1 MEQGGHSIASAEL
14 SSRAE
19 GRRIAVIVLGMHRT
33 GTSAVTGALRLLGA
47 TAPKRLMAPRASN
60 VRGNW
65 ESQAVIRA
73 DNAVLQAGG
82 SHWRDWS
89 PFDEHRIPP
98 DIRAQLETQ
107 AAEAIAADF
116 GEAPLILLKDPRMCR
131 LMPFW
136 RRVLDRAGCEP
147 RIVIPVRSPL
157 DAALSLLDRNGMPV
171 EEGML
176 LWLRHVLDAE
186 RTTRELR
193 RCFVS
198 FADFLEDWRTA
209 VARMSAALQVDW
221 PVSPI
226 AAGADVDAFLSG
238 KLRHHQSALDDPR
251 LRSAGL
257 DGVPETY
264 DILMGLCTERPAPDA
279 AERLDAIYRA
289 FDQPSRVL
297 GPLFLRR
304 HLDLEAA
311 AAVRERLRRRALTEL
326 VRTRIALFEAK
337 RTVREMQRTWSWR
350 ALAPFRSLR
359 AALGPTPRLSDEGSR
374 READLAQ
381 LIVES
386 GLFDPVWYLDS
397 NEDARVSGLD
407 PAVHFLRFG
416 ASQGRNPSPLFCMA
430 AYEKRYPDVV
440 AANFNPLVHFLEHGI
455 KENRRFSP
463 VPGAGLDGADDLG
476 RRALTATNLG
486 SWG

>member
-1 MEQGGHSIASAEL
+1 MEQGGDSIASAEL

-19 GRRIAVIVLGMHRT
+19 ARRIAVIVLGMHRT

-47 TAPKRLMAPRASN
+47 TAPKQLMAPRASN
-60 VRGNW
+60 ARGNW
-65 ESQAVIRA
+65 ESQAVIRV
-73 DNAVLQAGG
+73 DNAILQAGG

-98 DIRAQLETQ
+98 DTRAELEAQ
-107 AAEAIAADF
+107 ATEAIAAEF

-147 RIVIPVRSPL
+147 RIVIPVRNPL
-157 DAALSLLDRNGMPV
+157 DAALSLLDRNAMPV

-186 RTTRELR
+186 RATRDLPR
-193 RCFVS
+193 SFVS
-198 FADFLEDWRTA
+198 FADFLEDWRAA
-209 VARMSAALQVDW
+209 VARVSGALQVDW
-221 PVSPI
+221 PVSPV

-238 KLRHHQSALDDPR
+238 KLHHHQSAADDPR

-257 DGVPETY
+257 AGVAETCE
-264 DILMGLCTERPAPDA
+264 ILMSLCSGQPAQDA
-279 AERLDAIYRA
+279 TERLDAVYRA

-304 HLDLEAA
+304 HLDLEATA
-311 AAVRERLRRRALTEL
+311 AALERHRRRALTEL
-326 VRTRIALFEAK
+326 VRTRIALYEAK
-337 RTVREMQRTWSWR
+337 RNAREMRRTWSWR

-359 AALGPTPRLSDEGSR
+359 AALGPPPRQSDGPGSR

-386 GLFDPVWYLDS
+386 GLFDPAWYLDS
-397 NEDARVSGLD
+397 NEDVRASRLD

-440 AANFNPLVHFLEHGI
+440 AANLNPLVHFLEYGI

-463 VPGAGLDGADDLG
+463 VPGAGLGGAD
-476 RRALTATNLG
+476 G
-486 SWG
+486 SGGP